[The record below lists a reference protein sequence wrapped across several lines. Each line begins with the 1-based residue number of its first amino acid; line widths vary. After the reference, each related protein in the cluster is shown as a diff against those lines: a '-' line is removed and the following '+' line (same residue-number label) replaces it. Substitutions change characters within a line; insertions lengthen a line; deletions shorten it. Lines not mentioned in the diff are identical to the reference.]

1 MQTPD
6 DFRAAHGDVITWST
20 ADFEGYEH
28 ALEAASP
35 AFADA
40 IATGRLILGR
50 HAERD
55 QVVVDL
61 ATAEDLAQHFKTG
74 ALQPLLIGGT
84 SGSGETDQ
92 AALLQQMQRAA
103 G

>member
-1 MQTPD
+1 
-6 DFRAAHGDVITWST
+6 
-20 ADFEGYEH
+20 
-28 ALEAASP
+28 
-35 AFADA
+35 
-40 IATGRLILGR
+40 
-50 HAERD
+50 
-55 QVVVDL
+55 VVVDL